1 MKKFLS
7 VFLTLLL
14 VFAIL
19 TSCEKKPSNQGSATD
34 VVTDQIIN
42 QTENN
47 SGNLPS
53 APVEDESDDESDDE
67 AESTDKEED
76 LCDHE
81 GGEDATCVTE
91 SICEICNKPYG
102 GVDTGNH
109 EGDEEW
115 DANAESHILIYGCC
129 GAEIEDAQP
138 HTFSNGICSV
148 CKYECEHTEED
159 SHSCSL
165 CGAFIK
171 HNYVNGKCAD
181 CGLTLNGEN
190 VTFGIYPQAKVTSSA
205 LISTLNSKSGE
216 WTLSNGM
223 WYLDVENETDK
234 YRGVKTSQGGVAV
247 WFKYQPISWTIL
259 EESNGKALVLC
270 DMIIDAMAYDSS
282 SNSYE
287 DSDVRAW
294 LNESFLSTAFDAL
307 QREVILTTLVKN
319 DKDSTGYGENARFYG
334 NNTND
339 KIFLLSRIEA
349 KSYGFNS
356 DGSVQDSARK
366 KQATAYAIAQIN
378 GGYDATNGAWW
389 WLRTPAHHTTDASR
403 ADLAHNIKVNGS
415 LNNTNVSTATGGIL
429 PAIWI
434 NL

>member
-1 MKKFLS
+1 MTLFLIFS
-7 VFLTLLL
+7 
-14 VFAIL
+14 IL
-19 TSCEKKPSNQGSATD
+19 TSCEKKSSNQSLATD
-34 VVTDQIIN
+34 GVTDQIVN

-47 SGNLPS
+47 NVSVPS
-53 APVEDESDDESDDE
+53 APVEDDSNDET
-67 AESTDKEED
+67 ESTDGDEA

-109 EGDEEW
+109 EGNEEW

-181 CGLTLNGEN
+181 CGLTLNGKN

-216 WTLSNGM
+216 
-223 WYLDVENETDK
+223 
-234 YRGVKTSQGGVAV
+234 
-247 WFKYQPISWTIL
+247 
-259 EESNGKALVLC
+259 
-270 DMIIDAMAYDSS
+270 
-282 SNSYE
+282 
-287 DSDVRAW
+287 
-294 LNESFLSTAFDAL
+294 
-307 QREVILTTLVKN
+307 
-319 DKDSTGYGENARFYG
+319 
-334 NNTND
+334 
-339 KIFLLSRIEA
+339 
-349 KSYGFNS
+349 
-356 DGSVQDSARK
+356 
-366 KQATAYAIAQIN
+366 
-378 GGYDATNGAWW
+378 
-389 WLRTPAHHTTDASR
+389 
-403 ADLAHNIKVNGS
+403 
-415 LNNTNVSTATGGIL
+415 
-429 PAIWI
+429 
-434 NL
+434 